1 MYEKFVDGKK
11 IRDFILKK
19 IKPEFDEIK
28 KRRNKVA
35 NISIFV
41 IGENKV
47 TDSFIKRKRLVAK
60 NLEIDFMEFRYSEN
74 DITEKELIKKIQEV
88 SDITDGIIVQL
99 PLPLNFNTQKV
110 LNSIPVNLDVD
121 LLNEDTLNYF
131 LEEQKQVDILP
142 PVSSAIYEILK
153 ANKFNLKNKNILL
166 VGYGKLVG
174 QPMSLLFDNLDIKYV
189 ILRSKTLNK
198 NELYKKADLIIS
210 GVGIP
215 ELIKPEMLKDKVA
228 LIDAGTST
236 ANQKIVGDISL
247 NCIDKSIFFSKT
259 PGGVGPITIAIIY
272 KNLLNLI
279 KKNI

>member
-60 NLEIDFMEFRYSEN
+60 NLEIDFMEFRYGEN